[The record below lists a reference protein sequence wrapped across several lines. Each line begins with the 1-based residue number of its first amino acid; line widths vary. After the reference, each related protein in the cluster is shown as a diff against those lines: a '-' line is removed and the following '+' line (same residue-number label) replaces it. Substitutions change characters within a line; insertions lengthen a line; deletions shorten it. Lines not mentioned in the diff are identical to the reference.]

1 MTLGF
6 DASTSCAG
14 WAFYDGKVIV
24 DAGFIKIDKFETSKA
39 KAFHVIELL
48 EANPLIEKV
57 KRINLEAALSGFAGG
72 FTSQQV
78 IITLARFNAVF
89 EYVISEQWAT
99 PVNLVNVSTARKIV
113 LGKARLK
120 GVKSKDYVRAE
131 LPKLH
136 PEVIAFEKLN
146 RKGEWDAHNSD
157 MYDAA
162 VIAMA

>member
-24 DAGFIKIDKFETSKA
+24 DAGFIKIDKFDTNKA
-39 KAFHVIELL
+39 KAFHVIETI
-48 EANPLIEKV
+48 EANPRISQIKG
-57 KRINLEAALSGFAGG
+57 INLEAALSGFAGG

-78 IITLARFNAVF
+78 IIMLTRFNAVF
-89 EYVISEQWAT
+89 EYIISEHWAL
-99 PVNLVNVSTARKIV
+99 PINLVNVSTARKTV

-120 GVKSKDYVRAE
+120 GVKSKEYVRAQ
-131 LPKLH
+131 LPKVH
-136 PEVIAFEKLN
+136 PEVVNFEKLN
-146 RKGEWDAHNSD
+146 RNKEWDSHNSD
-157 MYDAA
+157 MYDAC